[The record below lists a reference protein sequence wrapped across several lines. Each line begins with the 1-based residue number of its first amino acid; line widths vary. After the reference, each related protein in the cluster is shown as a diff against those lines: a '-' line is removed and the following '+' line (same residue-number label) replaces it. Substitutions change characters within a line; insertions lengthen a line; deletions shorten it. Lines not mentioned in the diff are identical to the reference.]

1 MGLIVTVVL
10 GVLAVIGACAS
21 RLLADELK
29 AWVPSVVERIISF
42 AITRAPRHLRERLT
56 EEWRSHVNDTPG
68 HLGKLYIA
76 LGFIWASGKLRNEV
90 EQAGIQE
97 SPLRE
102 PDAER
107 PWAELL
113 RAVDELRKD
122 VPQYV
127 GTDES
132 AWPPYCSAARDGRHN
147 VPQAAPQGMAAKHF
161 TVRACYVADGSTPAK
176 CRTGAAVGPSGTTAM
191 NRRTFAYAKMPA
203 HGRQKYEVDSR
214 CAKHCYDIAPRYQCR
229 SHPLTVR

>member
-21 RLLADELK
+21 WLLADELK

-147 VPQAAPQGMAAKHF
+147 VPQAALYF
-161 TVRACYVADGSTPAK
+161 STRYGSKTFHGPCLLCRRWIDTGEMPDWRRRRPFRHDRNEPTDLRLRKNASAQTP
-176 CRTGAAVGPSGTTAM
+176 
-191 NRRTFAYAKMPA
+191 
-203 HGRQKYEVDSR
+203 E
-214 CAKHCYDIAPRYQCR
+214 I
-229 SHPLTVR
+229 